1 MKRETYLEKIGQL
14 SLEIREA
21 DRQIMGLVNLKKQ
34 KNAEIDRLNNLMVEE
49 ARSGTLY
56 KEDEEHG
63 DSCVDF
69 GGERQRK
76 EYKPAEL

>member
-21 DRQIMGLVNLKKQ
+21 DRQIMGLVNLKKL

-49 ARSGTLY
+49 ERNGTLY
-56 KEDEEHG
+56 KEE
-63 DSCVDF
+63 
-69 GGERQRK
+69 
-76 EYKPAEL
+76 

>member
-21 DRQIMGLVNLKKQ
+21 DRQIMGLVNLKRL

-49 ARSGTLY
+49 ARNGTLY
-56 KEDEEHG
+56 KEE
-63 DSCVDF
+63 
-69 GGERQRK
+69 
-76 EYKPAEL
+76 